1 MGFLSSR
8 KSSNLH
14 YQGKDRCDFGRASRG
29 TLPVSDK
36 CLGRGCSLSSSYTWC
51 GNKLH
56 TCSSW
61 CVKKKRDV
69 VTPFPYFNMSL
80 WSMMGAALAV
90 LPFLSYLYFSPETH
104 GKAES
109 LPQALQLQVSS
120 NHTGLLGQWPM
131 ILGLTAH

>member
-1 MGFLSSR
+1 M
-8 KSSNLH
+8 
-14 YQGKDRCDFGRASRG
+14 
-29 TLPVSDK
+29 
-36 CLGRGCSLSSSYTWC
+36 
-51 GNKLH
+51 
-56 TCSSW
+56 
-61 CVKKKRDV
+61 

-80 WSMMGAALAV
+80 WSMMVAALAV
-90 LPFLSYLYFSPETH
+90 LPFISYLYFSPETH